1 MGWGGECLLVEF
13 VVGERK
19 YKKWKIVLPRTGK
32 EKDESETMLEVF
44 CDQQKQNVDFSK
56 LSMTK
61 FYETW

>member
-1 MGWGGECLLVEF
+1 MEDCVAE
-13 VVGERK
+13 E
-19 YKKWKIVLPRTGK
+19 TGK